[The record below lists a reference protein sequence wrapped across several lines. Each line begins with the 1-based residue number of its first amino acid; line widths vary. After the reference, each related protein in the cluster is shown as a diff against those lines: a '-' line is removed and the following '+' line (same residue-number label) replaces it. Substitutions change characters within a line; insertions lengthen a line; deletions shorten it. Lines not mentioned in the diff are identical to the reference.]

1 MMISTEK
8 LARLKRGLCKLF
20 SKRTTAPGGAD
31 AGEETMDGWV
41 DGCVDGPELLREPGG
56 MRRVSSDLPASHGRS
71 ARCPSANSSR
81 WPWGWEQRRYVF
93 ISLFSGYRV
102 GRPEEKGC

>member
-31 AGEETMDGWV
+31 AGEETMDGWM
-41 DGCVDGPELLREPGG
+41 DAWMDLSCCVSPLG
-56 MRRVSSDLPASHGRS
+56 
-71 ARCPSANSSR
+71 
-81 WPWGWEQRRYVF
+81 
-93 ISLFSGYRV
+93 
-102 GRPEEKGC
+102 